1 VECSTDN
8 LHESATFAESY
19 EPRPGGGVSLAS
31 RRLRCLV
38 TDSLDRT
45 NAGSRDGIVHPCGG
59 EIARDKI
66 EAKLS
71 DPTALCGQVGSPESA
86 ASNRVE
92 AFGPYQRL
100 GSAKPTH
107 DPRLPTYDQEIR
119 CTRLESLPGPRL
131 DREPFER

>member
-1 VECSTDN
+1 MECSTDN
-8 LHESATFAESY
+8 LHELATFAESY

-71 DPTALCGQVGSPESA
+71 DPTALCGQVGSPNPQRPIELRRLVHT
-86 ASNRVE
+86 NVW
-92 AFGPYQRL
+92 GPQNQRTTRAYQRTIKKYAAH
-100 GSAKPTH
+100 G
-107 DPRLPTYDQEIR
+107 
-119 CTRLESLPGPRL
+119 
-131 DREPFER
+131 